1 MSQPPV
7 DAVTETL
14 VMGFLDL
21 INERKAAGRRELAA
35 THKTI
40 AAWLSER
47 TGLAVE
53 PRHVPL
59 LTAAM
64 EEAGL
69 LTIGGGGI
77 GYPNT
82 YDTTEGAMGPD
93 AFWNQVDAFLLVW
106 RHPSSRALGSAN
118 QS

>member
-1 MSQPPV
+1 SRTRGGVMRARGPMAALAGRRPGSFRARRRQRRRPNPPERTVRNMSQPPV

-59 LTAAM
+59 
-64 EEAGL
+64 
-69 LTIGGGGI
+69 
-77 GYPNT
+77 
-82 YDTTEGAMGPD
+82 
-93 AFWNQVDAFLLVW
+93 
-106 RHPSSRALGSAN
+106 
-118 QS
+118 